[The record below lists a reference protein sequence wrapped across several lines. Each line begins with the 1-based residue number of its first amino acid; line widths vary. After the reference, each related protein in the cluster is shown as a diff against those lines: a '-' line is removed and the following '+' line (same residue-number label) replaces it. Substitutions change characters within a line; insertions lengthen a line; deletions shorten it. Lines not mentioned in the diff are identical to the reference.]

1 MKKNLVLGLIL
12 TLGLGAMVGCT
23 STNNNKP
30 VNNTTYTKVEKTI
43 KNENSVVKEAE
54 EYNPHKEYEY
64 GDIVTIEGEVLD
76 ITYRYLHIS
85 KYANVDILLEP
96 NYTQKE
102 LEEKYNLENGG
113 KVKVTVK
120 FTSTSSIKRAELL
133 DLEVIE
139 VYPFTLGDYCELRAS
154 FEVNVSGIS
163 KDEALILYSYCQDY
177 PYAKQFE
184 ESLGDQSIFSLYPEL
199 TTDR

>member
-12 TLGLGAMVGCT
+12 TLGLIVVYT

-30 VNNTTYTKVEKTI
+30 VNNTTDIKVEKTV
-43 KNENSVVKEAE
+43 KNENSTVKEAE

-76 ITYRYLHIS
+76 ITYEYLFIS
-85 KYANVDILLEP
+85 EYANVEILLAP

-102 LEEKYNLENGG
+102 LKEKYNLENGG
-113 KVKVTVK
+113 EVKVTIK
-120 FTSTSSIKRAELL
+120 FITTGSMKRAKLL
-133 DLEVIE
+133 GLEVTE

-154 FEVNVSGIS
+154 FEVNTSGIS
-163 KDEALILYSYCQDY
+163 KDEASILYSYCQDY

-184 ESLGDQSIFSLYPEL
+184 ESLGDKSIFSLYPEL
-199 TTDR
+199 TTEE